1 MGKRMLIREI
11 TNPSL
16 FAAITEEE
24 LYHDP
29 AILVVKDSKNYPLE
43 LACGIMNS
51 KLATFY
57 HYRHSPKASKGA
69 FPKIM
74 IADVRSFPLPVISE
88 NNRDIADKI
97 CKLVDEI
104 QVLQAQDNVSTEMMQ
119 KIDWE
124 INYWVFTIYG
134 IRERNDINSIAN
146 DFFKDMPKGL
156 EIENI

>member
-1 MGKRMLIREI
+1 
-11 TNPSL
+11 
-16 FAAITEEE
+16 
-24 LYHDP
+24 
-29 AILVVKDSKNYPLE
+29 
-43 LACGIMNS
+43 
-51 KLATFY
+51 
-57 HYRHSPKASKGA
+57 
-69 FPKIM
+69 M

-88 NNRDIADKI
+88 SNRDIADKI

-104 QVLQAQDNVSTEMMQ
+104 QVLQAQDNVSTEMIQ